1 MAVSRDISLV
11 LVTGAGASTDFGSDR
26 KPLPLMA
33 QWSQELL
40 KKLFDSGA
48 DIHDLSGLKTGM
60 SGPDFEAALGLFLR
74 RADAFAQV
82 RDIIP
87 LTQKV
92 PGVSG
97 PQIQA
102 WYESVANSFDRI
114 NNVIHASLMEQF
126 HHSRLA
132 VSDAT
137 RAYGALLRMAG
148 LPSGQRLVYATTNYD
163 ALGELALEELGARVD
178 AGEPTRQYG
187 GHATGLNVAG
197 LLDGIGRNTP
207 VLHLHGKAGWYRDKN
222 GQVQVLDVLQHHPSQ
237 GVPVVMLPDPA
248 KSYTGDDVLALLWAQ
263 FEEAVTN
270 AHRVLV
276 LGHSLHDDQLVK
288 VLKRIPDQT
297 RLAITFFGSGSTQD
311 TDQIE
316 WLKQQFGSAPSYYP
330 VKFAAG
336 LDKEWSGLEQW
347 FSTGPGRLIEPE

>member
-1 MAVSRDISLV
+1 MS
-11 LVTGAGASTDFGSDR
+11 
-26 KPLPLMA
+26 
-33 QWSQELL
+33 QWSEKLL
-40 KKLFDSGA
+40 KALFDSGA

-60 SGPDFEAALGLFLR
+60 SGPEFEAALGLFLR

-82 RDIIP
+82 RDIVP
-87 LTQKV
+87 LTPKV

-97 PQIQA
+97 PQIQT
-102 WYESVANSFDRI
+102 WYDNVASSFDRI
-114 NNVIHASLMEQF
+114 NDVIHASLIGEF

-132 VSDAT
+132 VTEAKQ
-137 RAYGALLRMAG
+137 AYGALLRMAG

-207 VLHLHGKAGWYRDKN
+207 VLHLHGKSGWYRDKE

-248 KSYTGDDVLALLWAQ
+248 KTYAGDDVLALLWAQ
-263 FEEAVTN
+263 FEEAVLT
-270 AHRVLV
+270 AQRVLV

-297 RLAITFFGSGSTQD
+297 RLAITFYGSGSTQD
-311 TDQIE
+311 NAQVE
-316 WLKQQFGSAPSYYP
+316 WLKQEFGSSPSYYP
-330 VKFAAG
+330 VRFAAG
-336 LDKEWSGLEQW
+336 LDKEWSGLAQW
-347 FSTGPGRLIEPE
+347 FSTGAGRLIASE